1 VNKLTRDDLI
11 KLREEKK
18 QEMQARESTGRT
30 EVLIGMG
37 TCGVAAGAQKAF
49 DAFEDERKKN
59 DLENVLVKQTGCM
72 GLCYSEPTVE
82 VRVAGMPDIIYGHVD
97 DKVAR
102 IIVKNHI
109 MEEKLVDDH
118 IYDKPAADIVG

>member
-1 VNKLTRDDLI
+1 MNKLTRDDLI
-11 KLREEKK
+11 NLRKEKK
-18 QEMQARESTGRT
+18 KEMQDRDMTSRT

-37 TCGVAAGAQKAF
+37 TCGVAAGAGNVFKAF
-49 DAFEDERKKN
+49 LDELNKN
-59 DLENVLVKQTGCM
+59 DLVDVLVKQTGCM

-82 VRVAGMPDIIYGHVD
+82 VRVAGMPDIIYGHVN

-109 MEEKLVDDH
+109 MQKELVDDH
-118 IYDKPAADIVG
+118 IYDKPSADIVG